1 MIEYDCGVP
10 NMVDLY
16 SSHIGGGRRMVRG
29 KAPGVTNLHHY
40 RVEVFLSVI
49 DLQLQELNNRFS
61 EKTKDLLICMACFSP
76 SDGFSS
82 FDTKQLL
89 NLAKFYPNEFPNED
103 LIFFEESL
111 ISYIG
116 DVRNDERFLDVKTLN
131 ELSLTL
137 VETKKH
143 ETHSDVY
150 KLLKLVLLLPV
161 TTTSVE
167 RSFSGMYHIKSKVR
181 NRMGEQLLN
190 DCMISFLEK
199 DLFLNFSNDAI
210 VHRFQNMKTRREQL

>member
-131 ELSLTL
+131 ELSLKL
-137 VETKKH
+137 VETRKH

-161 TTTSVE
+161 TTASVE
-167 RSFSGMYHIKSKVR
+167 RSFSGMNHIKSKVR
-181 NRMGEQLLN
+181 NSMGEQLLN

-199 DLFLNFSNDAI
+199 DLFLNVSNDAI